1 MEQQQTFNRKLSFLV
16 SVALGVSGLI
26 FGPDA
31 MASGAVTTQANMQ
44 AQHAAI
50 NNLTT
55 DLGIF
60 EYAAQKWAVDNLSN
74 LPWNESGSTTPIT
87 YKPRLVYDG
96 NPAFCYGSQDLTSSD
111 LGASPV
117 NLAQQKTGN
126 GNPFLPADF
135 QPPYAGTYCAVIF
148 PNATT
153 TAIVS
158 SSGTP
163 STATTT
169 STSTTTETIPVD
181 GVQAIFV
188 PGNTASRDPLL
199 KDNAP
204 SLFAAVH
211 GTQGNTQYHVHYGTA
226 IMQQGLSAG
235 QGIAAAGQNASSGSS
250 FSWAGMAP
258 GGGSGMAASFMTQP
272 LSAMG
277 VMSTSQAVTSSGW
290 GSASGGSTSA
300 YSKP

>member
-96 NPAFCYGSQDLTSSD
+96 NPSLCYGSQGLTSTN

-117 NLAQQKTGN
+117 NLAQQETQN
-126 GNPFLPADF
+126 GNSFLPASF
-135 QPPYAGTYCAVIF
+135 QAPYAGAYCAVIV
-148 PNATT
+148 PN
-153 TAIVS
+153 
-158 SSGTP
+158 
-163 STATTT
+163 TT
-169 STSTTTETIPVD
+169 STTLNGEIIPVA
-181 GVQAIFV
+181 GVQSIFV
-188 PGNTASRDPLL
+188 PGNTISRDPLL
-199 KDNAP
+199 KNNAP

-211 GTQGNTQYHVHYGTA
+211 GTQGNTQYHVQYGTA
-226 IMQQGLSAG
+226 IMQQ
-235 QGIAAAGQNASSGSS
+235 IANGQNASTGSS
-250 FSWAGMAP
+250 FSWAGMVP
-258 GGGSGMAASFMTQP
+258 GSGSGIAASFMTKP

-277 VMSTSQAVTSSGW
+277 VMSTSQAVTSSG
-290 GSASGGSTSA
+290 
-300 YSKP
+300 